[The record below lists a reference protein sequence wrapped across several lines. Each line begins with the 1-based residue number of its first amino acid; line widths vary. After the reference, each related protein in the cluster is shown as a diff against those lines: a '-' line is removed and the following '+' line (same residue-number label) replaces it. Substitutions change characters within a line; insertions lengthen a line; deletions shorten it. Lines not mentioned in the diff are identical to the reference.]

1 MLRAVISEVGK
12 GKSLSRTLLNL
23 RCASV
28 EPDGVGIDL
37 GSKNGQAS
45 HYRFLKT
52 ERATIP
58 YSDLEPQRT
67 DVIKL
72 DLTQPFPVESAS
84 QDFLL
89 LFHVL
94 EHLPDP
100 NRCLEEAFR
109 ILKPGG
115 SLIGAVP
122 FMHRVHPDPDDYFRY
137 TGSALTMLAERA
149 GFADSVVEPVG
160 IGPNAVAL
168 NAVIGFIKLH
178 PAKVAASLIA
188 IVFDRTLQFVTRK
201 RWVDVY
207 PLAYFFEMRKPK
219 SR

>member
-1 MLRAVISEVGK
+1 MLRTVISEVGK

-23 RCASV
+23 RCTSV
-28 EPDGVGIDL
+28 ELVGVGIDL
-37 GSKNGQAS
+37 DSKDGHAS
-45 HYRFLKT
+45 HYRFLNT
-52 ERATIP
+52 ERATIT
-58 YSDLEPQRT
+58 YSDLEPQAT
-67 DVIKL
+67 DVMEL
-72 DLTQPFPVESAS
+72 DLTQPFPIESGS

-100 NRCLEEAFR
+100 NVCLAEACR

-115 SLIGAVP
+115 TLFGAVP

-137 TGSALTMLAERA
+137 TGSALTMLSERA
-149 GFADSVVEPVG
+149 GFADSVIEPIG

-168 NAVIGFIKLH
+168 NSVVGFIKLN
-178 PAKVAASLIA
+178 PFKVAASLIA
-188 IVFDRTLQFVTRK
+188 IGLDRTLQLLTGK

-207 PLAYFFEMRKPK
+207 PLAYFFEMKKPE